1 MFGKVIFSGVPFPKR
16 MPPTRAFTEVQSTLG
31 FTTRGLA
38 VDLALATGRAVTDL
52 RQYINSD
59 LIFSDLKFLHL
70 CSEIATVEVVPCYTK
85 RKTT

>member
-1 MFGKVIFSGVPFPKR
+1 MLEGTKENDR
-16 MPPTRAFTEVQSTLG
+16 LSTLG

-59 LIFSDLKFLHL
+59 LVLSDLKFGPLF
-70 CSEIATVEVVPCYTK
+70 SAIATVKVIIPNGLNLANIAFYLI
-85 RKTT
+85 

>member
-1 MFGKVIFSGVPFPKR
+1 MVFGLLRQIVILHDQHQI
-16 MPPTRAFTEVQSTLG
+16 QSTLG

-59 LIFSDLKFLHL
+59 LVLSDLKFGPLF
-70 CSEIATVEVVPCYTK
+70 SAIATVKVIIPNGLNLANIAFYLI
-85 RKTT
+85 